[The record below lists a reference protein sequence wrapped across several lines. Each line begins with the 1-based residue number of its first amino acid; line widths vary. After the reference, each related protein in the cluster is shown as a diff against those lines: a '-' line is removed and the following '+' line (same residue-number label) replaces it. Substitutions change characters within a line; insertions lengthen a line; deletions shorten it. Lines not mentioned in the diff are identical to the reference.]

1 MAVGIG
7 GSDMN
12 GFGVGERH
20 MAMTINKA
28 QEALKLYLNGDIGIE
43 TLEERVISLAWDAEF
58 EEQHLID
65 QVAIELSYLKDGA
78 SDEGDFRAGIAKIAT
93 PPKQDAII
101 AVRATTRNAL
111 RIR

>member
-1 MAVGIG
+1 
-7 GSDMN
+7 
-12 GFGVGERH
+12 
-20 MAMTINKA
+20 MTGNKA
-28 QEALKLYLNGDIGIE
+28 QEALKLYLDGDIDID

-65 QVAIELSYLKDGA
+65 QVAIELSYIKDRL
-78 SDEGDFRAGIAKIAT
+78 SDEGAFRARIAEIAT

-101 AVRATTRNAL
+101 AVGATTRNAL